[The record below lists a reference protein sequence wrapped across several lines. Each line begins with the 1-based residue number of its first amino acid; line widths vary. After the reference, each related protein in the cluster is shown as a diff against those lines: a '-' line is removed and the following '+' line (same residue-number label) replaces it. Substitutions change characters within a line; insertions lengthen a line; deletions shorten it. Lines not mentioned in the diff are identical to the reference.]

1 MIGKQIKGRG
11 FRGLLNYLEKKEQA
25 ELIGGNMGGR
35 DAEELAKEFRLSR
48 QLNPKLERAVYHASL
63 SLPQHERLEDQT
75 WSEIAGKYLEGMG
88 FDCNQYAV
96 YRHHDQDHDHIH
108 IIASRI
114 NMETGKTVHD
124 GWDYPRSEKVIRQLE
139 RDYGLEQTVSS
150 RDKLERTAS
159 TGQRRRVERQQQA
172 FDEGSSQVLPE
183 LPIKEQLQ
191 SLLRQTASPGLS
203 MSSFIDQL
211 PYLGI
216 EARAGFT
223 RTGKNKG
230 ISYEY
235 QGQHFSGTQLGAAYT
250 FPGLQKHLGISYEP
264 NRDDDQIRALMAVR
278 EQSESVTTP
287 PPAPLDNPP
296 QLTKWEVQQER
307 TQIAAPIVDSWLGVS
322 ERVTGFGLAAE
333 RDENGLITL
342 RRDST
347 KLPIMRAYRATSNTS
362 DEWTA
367 VPTFGFLK
375 DEDGEPV
382 QEIADFVAQRIER
395 EHQRQVELEQ
405 VQQVEREQ
413 QRLALE
419 QAQQAERERQ
429 QRAQLEPIEQAKP
442 DMERGSVQWD
452 KAVHVLNYVGERM
465 QAGEELL
472 ESSRY
477 RAEWDSASR
486 ILTVTAKADDR
497 VVARGFAASDD
508 WEILNSNVSAVDWAI
523 FSSRGRPDAGE
534 KEGREGKEGRG
545 IER

>member
-11 FRGLLNYLEKKEQA
+11 FSGLLRYLQEKEKA
-25 ELIGGNMGGR
+25 ELIGGNMSGR
-35 DAEELAKEFRLSR
+35 NAKELSAEFQASR
-48 QLNPKLERAVYHASL
+48 QLNPELERAVYHVSL
-63 SLPQHERLEDQT
+63 SLPLHERLDNER
-75 WSEIAGKYLEGMG
+75 WNEIAEKYMQGMG
-88 FDCNQYAV
+88 FDANQYAV
-96 YRHHDQDHDHIH
+96 FRHHDQDHDHIH
-108 IIASRI
+108 IAASRI
-114 NMETGKTVHD
+114 RLDTGLAVHD
-124 GWDYPRSEKVIRQLE
+124 SWDYVRSEKLIRGLE
-139 RDYGLEQTVSS
+139 QDYGLEQVQSS
-150 RDKLERTAS
+150 REKLERTSS
-159 TGQRRRVERQQQA
+159 TGQHRRQERQQQVL
-172 FDEGSSQVLPE
+172 DEGRSYTIPE

-191 SLLRQTASPGLS
+191 SLLKQVASPGLS
-203 MSSFIDQL
+203 MPSYIDQL
-211 PYLGI
+211 PYLGVGV
-216 EARAGFT
+216 RAGST
-223 RTGKNKG
+223 RTGKGKG

-235 QGQHFSGTQLGAAYT
+235 QGQHFSGSQLGAAYT

-264 NRDDDQIRALMAVR
+264 ERDDEQIRALMAVR
-278 EQSESVTTP
+278 EQSESVVAAP
-287 PPAPLDNPP
+287 LVPLDNPL

-307 TQIAAPIVDSWLGVS
+307 TQIAAPIVDAWLGVS
-322 ERVTGFGLAAE
+322 EHVSGFGLAAE

-347 KLPIMRAYRATSNTS
+347 KLPIMRAYRAISNTS

-382 QEIADFVAQRIER
+382 QEIANFVAQRIER